1 MGQEWGREGAT
12 VTGPFLGF
20 KPNQRQVKLGT
31 ILGKPQEMAALLI
44 ILKQQHFSKFFQS
57 KMLVRPPWN
66 LLPFIPYPKLFFNRS
81 IEYTY

>member
-1 MGQEWGREGAT
+1 MGKRGSHGYWPLFR
-12 VTGPFLGF
+12 FLT
-20 KPNQRQVKLGT
+20 KPETTVKLGT

-66 LLPFIPYPKLFFNRS
+66 LLPFFPYPKLFFNRS
-81 IEYTY
+81 IEFTY